1 MSLILDCAEARFAE
15 NGFNGVTLNEVAA
28 EAGVD
33 TSLMRY
39 YFGDKKQLFAAVFK
53 RRGPVIN
60 EMRLKAMADY
70 RAAAKDNF
78 ELEGIVDAFMRP
90 AFETM
95 AADQGWRNY
104 WAIVAYVNSSRGFLH
119 ELMSETFDTVSH
131 ELLADMRRI
140 FPETPEEELFWSY
153 QFLTGTFTFSLGRT
167 GRVDR
172 LSNGL
177 VSSND
182 AEAIADRLPI
192 AIASGIKAL
201 CAGRADLAIANIRRS
216 QNPSKTGAGS
226 KEK

>member
-39 YFGDKKQLFAAVFK
+39 YFGDKKQLFTAVFK
-53 RRGPVIN
+53 RRGPIIN

-70 RAAAKDNF
+70 RAAAGDAF

-90 AFETM
+90 CFETM

-119 ELMSETFDTVSH
+119 ALMSETFDAVSH
-131 ELLADMRRI
+131 ELLADLRRI
-140 FPETPEEELFWSY
+140 FPDVAAKELFWSY

-167 GRVDR
+167 GRVDA
-172 LSNGL
+172 LSKGL
-177 VSSND
+177 VSSED
-182 AEAIADRLPI
+182 ARAIADRLPI
-192 AIASGIKAL
+192 AIAAGIRAL
-201 CAGRADLAIANIRRS
+201 CNGRADLVMAEVRRGNS
-216 QNPSKTGAGS
+216 R
-226 KEK
+226 